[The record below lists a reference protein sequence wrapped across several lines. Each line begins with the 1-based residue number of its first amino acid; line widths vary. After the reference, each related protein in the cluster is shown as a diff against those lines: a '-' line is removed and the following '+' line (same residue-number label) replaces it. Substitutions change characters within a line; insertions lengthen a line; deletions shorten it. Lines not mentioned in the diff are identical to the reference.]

1 MLWIIFNEFYF
12 LLHEYLF
19 IKYIYIGLLL
29 LLLASFFFV
38 NKIKKLININN
49 ISLFFTQIT
58 VWKTLTLAVVKL
70 GMNC

>member
-29 LLLASFFFV
+29 LLLVSCFFV

-49 ISLFFTQIT
+49 ISLFSTQIT

-70 GMNC
+70 RMNC

>member
-29 LLLASFFFV
+29 LLLASCFFV
-38 NKIKKLININN
+38 NKTKKFININN

>member
-29 LLLASFFFV
+29 LLLVSCFFV
-38 NKIKKLININN
+38 NKNKKFININN

-70 GMNC
+70 RMNC

>member
-29 LLLASFFFV
+29 LLLASCFFV

-49 ISLFFTQIT
+49 ISLFLTQIT
-58 VWKTLTLAVVKL
+58 VWKTLRLAVVKL
-70 GMNC
+70 RMNC